1 MENFVTALEKFFYE
15 VIGQLLPGM
24 FLLVGLFFVVPG
36 DFAEDFKPTGQ
47 FEIWVFLAVSYCF
60 GAALAALGQYF
71 FIPVYTKCFQAILN
85 RFLKKEKIEKFEIK
99 KLLVSNEDLNKSL
112 ENEDSY
118 KIISQRFKGVGS
130 LRTLRNVAMSSIDGA
145 DKETTVR
152 LMFISLLS
160 QGVATSIIILTVVSV
175 VSIWID
181 ETYPILGAILASVLI
196 LVFGIALAL
205 PFVLLERE
213 FFARARRL
221 PLDCYLATLKSSP
234 ESDGTSKNSHKV
246 IYLSGG
252 HRSGWQDFIMR
263 SAGGFEFIDPSKN
276 GLSDSKAYTSWD
288 LYSIDKCDIVF
299 AYFESTNPSGYGL
312 ALEVGYAAAK
322 GKHVIFVDEK
332 SESDRNL
339 SKYVKIIREA
349 SDAVFES
356 IDEGVNYLKSL
367 P

>member
-24 FLLVGLFFVVPG
+24 FLLVGLFFVLPG
-36 DFAEDFKPTGQ
+36 DFAEEFRPTGQ

-71 FIPVYTKCFQAILN
+71 FIPVYTKSAQVIFN
-85 RFLKKEKIEKFEIK
+85 RFFKKEEIDESEIK
-99 KLLVSNEDLNKSL
+99 KLLVSNKGLNKKL

-118 KIISQRFKGVGS
+118 KIISNRFKGVRS

-160 QGVATSIIILTVVSV
+160 QGVATSILILTVVSV

-181 ETYPILGAILASVLI
+181 EIYPIFGAILASVLI
-196 LVFGIALAL
+196 LLLGVALAL
-205 PFVLLERE
+205 PFVLRERE

-221 PLDCYLATLKSSP
+221 PLDCYLATLESSA
-234 ESDGTSKNSHKV
+234 ESESISQDFRKV

-252 HRSGWQDFIMR
+252 HRSGWQDFIVR
-263 SAGGFEFIDPSKN
+263 SAGRFEFIDPSKN

-322 GKHVIFVDEK
+322 VKHVIFVDEK
-332 SESDRNL
+332 SESDQNL
-339 SKYVKIIREA
+339 SKYIKIIREA